1 MLIAAVPKA
10 AMTKETSKKLMEV
23 LAWSW
28 KVLWDGVVP
37 KKDEAGMP
45 TEKYKGKR
53 MRRGVLWSVSGD
65 LEWFA
70 AEFGFPYAAANLLCP
85 YCNADQC
92 KEDSRRPFTDFRQ
105 TAAWRAS
112 VLSPSK
118 LKEKFG
124 AHPLFRAPCVTPL
137 SIRLDILHI
146 LDLGVAAYAHGSLL
160 FSIMEKLPGASRF
173 LPAIAASF
181 FFGWIAP
188 I

>member
-1 MLIAAVPKA
+1 MV
-10 AMTKETSKKLMEV
+10 M
-23 LAWSW
+23 
-28 KVLWDGVVP
+28 G
-37 KKDEAGMP
+37 
-45 TEKYKGKR
+45 
-53 MRRGVLWSVSGD
+53 GD

-173 LPAIAASF
+173 LPEIAASF
-181 FFGWIAP
+181 FSAG
-188 I
+188 